1 MPRHDF
7 IAYIGRFEPF
17 HLGHYAVLR
26 RALEFGRRAI
36 VLIGSADAPRS
47 ARNPWTYQER
57 AVMIRAAMGE
67 NGGGEDAARLTI
79 RPLIDHLYNE
89 TAWVAEVQAQVAA
102 AIAEAGHE
110 GPASVGLIGHEKDA
124 SSYYLHAFP
133 QWDLVDVDQV
143 AMLSATELRQHVF
156 ADDAG
161 GQRLLEANVPPAVF
175 ETLQA
180 FRRTSAF
187 REIADEWRHVVEYRR
202 IWEAAPYPPTFV
214 TADAVV
220 VHSGHVLLIKRRSQ
234 PGKGLW
240 ALPGG
245 FVNQDETLLSA
256 ALRELREET
265 RLKLPE
271 PVLRGGLK
279 GQAVFDYPDRSMRGR
294 TITHAFHFDFPTG
307 PLPQVRGSDDAAR
320 ARWLPV
326 AEVLGMRGHL
336 FEDHYFILER
346 FLGAS

>member
-1 MPRHDF
+1 MPRRDF
-7 IAYIGRFEPF
+7 IVCIGRFDPF
-17 HLGHYAVLR
+17 HIGHHAVLR
-26 RALEFGRRAI
+26 RALELGGRAI
-36 VLIGSADAPRS
+36 VLVGSADAPRS
-47 ARNPWTYQER
+47 ARNPWTYQEQ
-57 AVMIRAAMGE
+57 AAMIRAAMGE
-67 NGGGEDAARLTI
+67 DAARLAI

-102 AIAEAGHE
+102 AIAETGHQ
-110 GPASVGLIGHEKDA
+110 GPASVGLIGQEKDV
-124 SSYYLHAFP
+124 SSDDLRAFP
-133 QWDLVDVDQV
+133 QWDLVDVDPV
-143 AMLSATELRQHVF
+143 AMLSATELRQHLF
-156 ADDAG
+156 ADDPE

-175 ETLQA
+175 EILQA

-187 REIADEWRHVVEYRR
+187 GPIADEWRHIIDYRKT
-202 IWEAAPYPPTFV
+202 WAVAPYPPTFV

-245 FVNQDETLLSA
+245 FVNQDETLLA
-256 ALRELREET
+256 AAIRELREET

-271 PVLRGGLK
+271 PVLRGALK
-279 GQAVFDYPDRSMRGR
+279 GQAVFDDPDRSMRGR

-307 PLPQVRGSDDAAR
+307 PLPAVRGSDDAAR

-326 AEVLGMRGHL
+326 AEVMGMRGYL

-346 FLGAS
+346 FLGAMAAGD

>member
-26 RALEFGRRAI
+26 RALALAERAI

-47 ARNPWTYQER
+47 ARNPWTFSER
-57 AVMIRAAMGE
+57 AVMIRAAM
-67 NGGGEDAARLTI
+67 GEDAARLTI

-89 TAWVAEVQAQVAA
+89 TAWVGEVQAQVAA
-102 AIAEAGHE
+102 AIAESGPE
-110 GPASVGLIGHEKDA
+110 GPATVGLIGHEKDA
-124 SSYYLHAFP
+124 SSYYLRAFP

-143 AMLSATELRQHVF
+143 AMLSATELRQHFF

-161 GQRLLEANVPPAVF
+161 GANLLEANVPKAVF

-180 FRRTSAF
+180 FRRTAAF
-187 REIADEWRHVVEYRR
+187 SQTADEWRHVVDYRK
-202 IWEAAPYPPTFV
+202 IWAAAPYPPTFV

-245 FVNQDETLLSA
+245 FVNQDETLLA
-256 ALRELREET
+256 AAIRELREET

-279 GQAVFDYPDRSMRGR
+279 DQAVFDYPDRSMRGR

-307 PLPQVRGSDDAAR
+307 PLPPVRGSDDAAR
-320 ARWLPV
+320 AKWLPV
-326 AEVLGMRGHL
+326 AEVMGMRGHL

>member
-17 HLGHYAVLR
+17 HLDHYAVLR
-26 RALEFGRRAI
+26 RALELGGRAI

-57 AVMIRAAMGE
+57 AVMIRAAM
-67 NGGGEDAARLTI
+67 GEDAARLTI

-102 AIAEAGHE
+102 AIAVGGHE
-110 GPASVGLIGHEKDA
+110 GAASVGLIGHEKDA

-133 QWDLVDVDQV
+133 QWALVDVDQV

-180 FRRTSAF
+180 FRRTAAF
-187 REIADEWRHVVEYRR
+187 REIADEWRHVIDYRK

-245 FVNQDETLLSA
+245 FVNQDETLLAA

>member
-26 RALEFGRRAI
+26 RALELGKRAI

-57 AVMIRAAMGE
+57 AVMIRAAM
-67 NGGGEDAARLTI
+67 GEDAARLTI

-102 AIAEAGHE
+102 AIAETGHE
-110 GPASVGLIGHEKDA
+110 GAASVGLIGHEKDA

-156 ADDAG
+156 ADDPG

-180 FRRTSAF
+180 FRRTAAF
-187 REIADEWRHVVEYRR
+187 REIADEWRHVIDYKR